1 MSRIYPVLSRAFDL
15 GRPAARPLAVPPRRV
30 LVIKP
35 CCFGD
40 VLMATPALL
49 ALARAWPEAR
59 LDLAVGAWS
68 RPAVAHNPHHRTLLP
83 SDPLGTAPL
92 RIALPGLGRLA
103 RGLRGRYDAA
113 LVLDRSPVVALL
125 PWLAGI
131 PIRAGLD
138 SGGRGFALT
147 HRVPCPP
154 TWPRHEADWYLDV
167 VETLTGPL
175 ARATLHLEFAPT
187 PAGEEAAARLLTTL
201 PALAPTFQNAK
212 SKIQN
217 LVALHVGGGAN
228 PGMRL
233 PAKRWDP
240 ARWGAVL
247 ARLGEAEPEAR
258 VLLLGGPDD
267 AAGARAV
274 GDALPAALRPRVLDL
289 VGRTDWDTL
298 GALIARCRLFLGPD
312 TGAMHLAVAV
322 GTPVV
327 AVFGPTDP
335 RRYGPWD
342 PSGRSRAVGG
352 TDTAGDLAARAATLA
367 TQPYHTA
374 VSVDA
379 VWSAITEV
387 LAVMRDA

>member
-1 MSRIYPVLSRAFDL
+1 MSQIYPLLRHIFDGRQAP
-15 GRPAARPLAVPPRRV
+15 GRPLIGPPRRV

-49 ALARAWPEAR
+49 ALARAWPRAR
-59 LDLAVGAWS
+59 VDLAVGAWS
-68 RPAVAHNPHHRTLLP
+68 RPAVAHNPRIGVLIN

-92 RIALPGLGRLA
+92 KTAAPGVWQLAGR
-103 RGLRGRYDAA
+103 LRGRYDAA
-113 LVLDRSPVVALL
+113 LVLDRSPVSASV

-154 TWPRHEADWYLDV
+154 TRPRHEADWYLDV

-175 ARATLHLEFAPT
+175 DRATLRLEFVPT
-187 PAGEEAAARLLTTL
+187 GEGEKNAAQLLAALPAAA
-201 PALAPTFQNAK
+201 APILQNPK

-233 PAKRWDP
+233 PAKRWEP
-240 ARWGAVL
+240 ARWAEVL
-247 ARLGEAEPEAR
+247 ARLGAAEPG
-258 VLLLGGPDD
+258 VQVVLLGGPADK
-267 AAGARAV
+267 AGAQAIRE
-274 GDALPAALRPRVLDL
+274 ALPPAMQARTHDL

-298 GALIARCRLFLGPD
+298 GAVIARCRLFLGPD

-342 PSGRSRAVGG
+342 KGGRSRAVGG
-352 TDTAGDLAARAATLA
+352 TDTGGDLAARAAALA
-367 TQPYHTA
+367 THPYHTSVTVDEVWQA
-374 VSVDA
+374 VR
-379 VWSAITEV
+379 EV
-387 LAVMRDA
+387 LRDED

>member
-1 MSRIYPVLSRAFDL
+1 
-15 GRPAARPLAVPPRRV
+15 
-30 LVIKP
+30 
-35 CCFGD
+35 
-40 VLMATPALL
+40 MATPALL
-49 ALARAWPEAR
+49 ALARAWPQAR

-68 RPAVAHNPHHRTLLP
+68 RPAVAHNPHLDRLIP
-83 SDPLGTAPL
+83 SDPVGTAPL
-92 RIALPGLGRLA
+92 RAAGPGLARLA
-103 RGLRGRYDAA
+103 RRLRGRYDAA

-131 PIRAGLD
+131 PVRAGLD

-154 TWPRHEADWYLDV
+154 TLPRHEADWYLDV

-175 ARATLHLEFAPT
+175 DRATLHLEFVPT
-187 PAGEEAAARLLTTL
+187 TTGQAAAARLLTETL
-201 PALAPTFQNAK
+201 PTPSPQPPTP
-212 SKIQN
+212 I
-217 LVALHVGGGAN
+217 ALHVGGGAN

-247 ARLGEAEPEAR
+247 ARLSAADPDVP

-274 GDALPAALRPRVLDL
+274 LDALPEAARSRVLDL

-342 PSGRSRAVGG
+342 PTGRSRAVGG
-352 TDTAGDLAARAATLA
+352 TDTGGDLAARAAAFA

-374 VSVDA
+374 VGVDQ
-379 VWSAITEV
+379 VWAAITEV
-387 LAVMRDA
+387 QALQRDA

>member
-1 MSRIYPVLSRAFDL
+1 
-15 GRPAARPLAVPPRRV
+15 
-30 LVIKP
+30 
-35 CCFGD
+35 
-40 VLMATPALL
+40 
-49 ALARAWPEAR
+49 
-59 LDLAVGAWS
+59 
-68 RPAVAHNPHHRTLLP
+68 VAHNPHLAGLIP
-83 SDPLGTAPL
+83 SDPVGTAPVKT
-92 RIALPGLGRLA
+92 AAPALGRLA
-103 RGLRGRYDAA
+103 RRLRGRYDAA

-131 PIRAGLD
+131 PVRAGLD

-154 TWPRHEADWYLDV
+154 TVPRHEADWYLDV

-175 ARATLHLEFAPT
+175 DRATLHLEFVPT
-187 PAGEEAAARLLTTL
+187 AAAKQAAARLLSEVLSPPDPQPPTL
-201 PALAPTFQNAK
+201 
-212 SKIQN
+212 I
-217 LVALHVGGGAN
+217 ALHVGGGAN

-233 PAKRWDP
+233 AAKRWDP
-240 ARWGAVL
+240 ARWAAVL
-247 ARLGEAEPEAR
+247 TRLGETDSAAQ

-267 AAGARAV
+267 APGARAV
-274 GDALPAALRPRVLDL
+274 LAAVPEAIRPRVHDL

-312 TGAMHLAVAV
+312 TGAMHLAVGV

-342 PSGRSRAVGG
+342 PTGHSRAVGG
-352 TDTAGDLAARAATLA
+352 TDTGGDLAARAAALA

-374 VSVDA
+374 VTVDA
-379 VWSAITEV
+379 VWTAITEV
-387 LAVMRDA
+387 LAMKRDA